1 MGIVAFEWAEGK
13 TNQLTLL
20 MNRDNWEN
28 RVISGASWSR
38 NGQILSGRCKANNGT
53 WFGITKGGRVAF
65 LVNTSL
71 LLDRVKS
78 YSGSELYPVR
88 FLEVWFVSIS
98 SFHLLNS

>member
-1 MGIVAFEWAEGK
+1 MI
-13 TNQLTLL
+13 
-20 MNRDNWEN
+20 D

-98 SFHLLNS
+98 SFHLYINSFDLCDHGIAFDYRAT

>member
-1 MGIVAFEWAEGK
+1 VI
-13 TNQLTLL
+13 
-20 MNRDNWEN
+20 D

-38 NGQILSGRCKANNGT
+38 HGQILSGRCKANNGT

-98 SFHLLNS
+98 SFHLYISSFDLCDHGIAFDYRAT